1 MQFWNFLAGGAAL
14 GLVAVGYVA
23 AVRRPLGVS
32 GAVGG
37 LVGAQNAGTGPA
49 LGAPLSK
56 LEQAAFLFAI
66 AVGAGLSALL
76 AGTWGADVHSA
87 LTTSSTAPGS
97 LGLGPTFAARFGD
110 GGIGWAVV
118 VIGAILVGFGT
129 QWARGC
135 TSGHGLMGVARLQ
148 KGSLI
153 ATAVFFGT
161 AIVASLA
168 VDAILGVR

>member
-1 MQFWNFLAGGAAL
+1 MQYWDFLLGGVAL
-14 GLVAVGYVA
+14 GLVAVGFVA

-37 LVGAQNAGTGPA
+37 LVGAPGGDAGPG
-49 LGAPLSK
+49 LGAPLSRV
-56 LEQAAFLFAI
+56 EQAAFLAAI

-76 AGTWGADVHSA
+76 AGTWGQLDG
-87 LTTSSTAPGS
+87 TAIASRGFGPAS
-97 LGLGPTFAARFGD
+97 LGLGPVFAARFGD
-110 GGIGWAVV
+110 GALGWAVV
-118 VIGAILVGFGT
+118 GGGAVLVGVGT

-148 KGSLI
+148 KGSLV

-161 AIVASLA
+161 AIIASVL
-168 VDAILGVR
+168 VDVGLGGR

>member
-1 MQFWNFLAGGAAL
+1 
-14 GLVAVGYVA
+14 
-23 AVRRPLGVS
+23 VRRPLGVS

-76 AGTWGADVHSA
+76 AGTWGADVGNA
-87 LTTSSTAPGS
+87 LTTSTASAALATSPGS
-97 LGLGPTFAARFGD
+97 LGLGATFAARFGD

-118 VIGAILVGFGT
+118 VVGAILVGFGT

>member
-14 GLVAVGYVA
+14 GLVAAGYVA

-32 GAVGG
+32 GAGGG
-37 LVGAQNAGTGPA
+37 LVGARNAGTGPA

-56 LEQAAFLFAI
+56 LEQAAFLTAI
-66 AVGAGLSALL
+66 ALGAGLSALL
-76 AGTWGADVHSA
+76 AGTWGADVRSA
-87 LTTSSTAPGS
+87 LTTSSTGPGS
-97 LGLGPTFAARFGD
+97 LGLGATFAARFGD
-110 GGIGWAVV
+110 GAIGWAVIV
-118 VIGAILVGFGT
+118 VGAILVGFGT